1 MSVSYLITKAKSF
14 NADAVNYKAPVTN
27 KRGGKSVQLVLSGQ
41 PIVLQVPLMLTW
53 GVNERVDEQSGRVTY
68 DMPLDFRNETK
79 SVNLFKDAMA
89 AFENKI
95 KDDCIKNSKE
105 WFGKSKMS
113 RELVDNLMYPIL
125 KYPKLKDGDGNYTDE
140 SDYSRSPT
148 LKVKIPFWEGRFNV
162 ELYNYDDKTPLYMP
176 PKRDEESTSSPV
188 ECIPKAS
195 HVNGLIACQGLWF
208 AGGRCGVTWKLVQA
222 CVRPPA
228 RLLGTSTC
236 HIEDDSDDEE
246 MDKNLAEKEAQDDT
260 TNHDD
265 EDDGPGPSFKES
277 DEEDEEEVTPEDEE
291 EVKPEPVKKKKV
303 VRRKKQ

>member
-1 MSVSYLITKAKSF
+1 MSSVSYLITKAKSF
-14 NADAVNYKAPVTN
+14 KADDVNYKPPVTN

-68 DMPLDFRNETK
+68 DLSLDFRNETS
-79 SVNLFKDAMA
+79 SVVKFKEAMA

-95 KDDCIKNSKE
+95 KEDCIKNSKE

-113 RELVDNLMYPIL
+113 RELVENLMYPIL
-125 KYPKLKDGDGNYTDE
+125 KYPKLKDSDGNYTDE

-148 LKVKIPFWEGRFNV
+148 LKVKLPFWEGRFNV

-176 PKRDEESTSSPV
+176 PKRDEEAKSSPV
-188 ECIPKAS
+188 DCIPKAS

-222 CVRPPA
+222 CVRPPV

-246 MDKNLAEKEAQDDT
+246 IEQTLAKREAQDDT
-260 TNHDD
+260 SNHTD
-265 EDDGPGPSFKES
+265 EEDAPGPSFKES
-277 DEEDEEEVTPEDEE
+277 DEDEDEEEDVVE
-291 EVKPEPVKKKKV
+291 EVKPAKKKKV

>member
-1 MSVSYLITKAKSF
+1 MSSVSYLITKAKSF
-14 NADAVNYKAPVTN
+14 NADAVTYKPALNN
-27 KRGGKSVQLVLSGQ
+27 KRGGKSVQLLLSGQ

-68 DMPLDFRNETK
+68 DMALDFRNETS
-79 SVNLFKDAMA
+79 SVNKFKDAMT

-95 KDDCIKNSKE
+95 KSDCIKNSKE

-113 RELVDNLMYPIL
+113 SELVDNLMYPIL
-125 KYPKLKDGDGNYTDE
+125 KYPKLKDSDGNYTDE
-140 SDYSRSPT
+140 ADYSRAPS
-148 LKVKIPFWEGRFNV
+148 LKVKLPYWEGRFNV
-162 ELYNYDDKTPLYMP
+162 ELYNYADKTPLYIP
-176 PKRDEESTSSPV
+176 PKRDEEATSNPV

-195 HVNGLIACQGLWF
+195 HINGLIACQGLWF

-228 RLLGTSTC
+228 RLLGTATC

-246 MDKNLAEKEAQDDT
+246 MENNLAQKEAQDDT

-265 EDDGPGPSFKES
+265 EEGEAHQPSFKDS
-277 DEEDEEEVTPEDEE
+277 DEDEEEEEEEVVE
-291 EVKPEPVKKKKV
+291 EVKPKKKKKV
-303 VRRKKQ
+303 VRRKKN